1 MSSSRKW
8 FSTSFRRFINWPDQF
23 IWCSQLTPINFGV
36 WCKFDCDVTCL
47 YVQSTRPNK
56 YEITIFFTEMC
67 LLNGGKSN
75 RWYAIHLTSIVS
87 INSNLWQLDWQNL
100 NFSWNK
106 KLYFFIVNWENILQ
120 SIYVI
125 TVTHAK
131 EVWP

>member
-56 YEITIFFTEMC
+56 YEIIIFFTEMC

-125 TVTHAK
+125 TVIHAK